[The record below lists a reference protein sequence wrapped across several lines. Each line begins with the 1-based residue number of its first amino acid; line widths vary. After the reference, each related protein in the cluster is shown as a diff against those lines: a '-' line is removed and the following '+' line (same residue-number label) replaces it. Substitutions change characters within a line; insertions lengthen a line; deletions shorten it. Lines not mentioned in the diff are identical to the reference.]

1 MRNGLHAVRTDVR
14 VFIYHREHEPRVPC
28 MQHLV
33 RLGVVDVVETT
44 SRIVLEFISDT
55 VDGLGTQQ
63 SRLEERDSRDASRDE
78 ALRLQDIK
86 PMQSRVASR
95 KFGVRV
101 GTG

>member
-1 MRNGLHAVRTDVR
+1 
-14 VFIYHREHEPRVPC
+14 

-33 RLGVVDVVETT
+33 RLGVVYVVETP

-55 VDGLGTQQ
+55 MDGLGTQQ

-78 ALRLQDIK
+78 AFTLKNIK
-86 PMQSRVASR
+86 PLQTRVASCE
-95 KFGVRV
+95 FGVRV